1 MSNEQS
7 KSAILS
13 AVRQAL
19 KTHPHVVDPGRP
31 FSLPVARVVGQ
42 KTLVERFSEEIA
54 KLGSTC
60 HIAASGEDANR
71 YIVDFIRT
79 RGFSR
84 VAISN
89 SPLLSDIGLLT
100 ALQNTGT
107 APQIIDYSGCTN
119 ASELQERKRSI
130 REVLL
135 RAELGITGASYAV
148 A

>member
-1 MSNEQS
+1 MSSDQS

-19 KTHPHVVDPGRP
+19 KTHAHVVDPGRP
-31 FSLPVARVVGQ
+31 FSLPVARIIGQ

-60 HIAASGEDANR
+60 HIAASDEDANK

-89 SPLLSDIGLLT
+89 STVLSDMGLTT
-100 ALQNTGT
+100 ALQD
-107 APQIIDYSGCTN
+107 I
-119 ASELQERKRSI
+119 E
-130 REVLL
+130 
-135 RAELGITGASYAV
+135 
-148 A
+148 